1 MKETLIEF
9 ETAKLAKQK
18 GFDWGC
24 KNFYD
29 TAFGL
34 YSFSECGEF
43 LVAQS
48 GDSIFDCNSEFEG
61 VERLPAPTQSLLQK
75 WLRDEHKIFVN
86 PIPNFK
92 TKVGQHH
99 LGIVYMR
106 SKNEVHS
113 ELLKNDDLYK
123 SKKLFDTYEQALE
136 QGLINALK
144 LIK

>member
-9 ETAKLAKQK
+9 ETAKIAKEK
-18 GFDWGC
+18 GFSKTKRGIDTSLSNYVY
-24 KNFYD
+24 NFK
-29 TAFGL
+29 
-34 YSFSECGEF
+34 
-43 LVAQS
+43 
-48 GDSIFDCNSEFEG
+48 GDIIRELSSHTTWNG
-61 VERLPAPTQSLLQK
+61 KVVAPTQSLLQK
-75 WLRDEHKIFVN
+75 WLREEHKIFVN